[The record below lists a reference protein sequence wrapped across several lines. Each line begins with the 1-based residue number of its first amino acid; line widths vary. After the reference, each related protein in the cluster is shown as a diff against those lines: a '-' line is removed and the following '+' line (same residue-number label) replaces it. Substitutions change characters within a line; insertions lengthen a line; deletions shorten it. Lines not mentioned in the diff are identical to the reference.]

1 MPDRTYNVRTSY
13 HCQSVSSCFHCVVE
27 REIIECFPASEFRVG
42 VDDDLQLK
50 ERKTFEL
57 LLCTT
62 VCGLKSPV
70 GVVTRCVLCKST
82 CRITLSDAWS
92 KTSRDWLFKPAHT
105 LSDSVAGH
113 AKLLYNAHITTSES
127 SESGRHED
135 FRCFTLTHVFNWCS
149 ECATNKDCFR
159 EWLISNLFFAGP

>member
-50 ERKTFEL
+50 ERNIFES

-70 GVVTRCVLCKST
+70 GVVTR
-82 CRITLSDAWS
+82 
-92 KTSRDWLFKPAHT
+92 
-105 LSDSVAGH
+105 
-113 AKLLYNAHITTSES
+113 
-127 SESGRHED
+127 
-135 FRCFTLTHVFNWCS
+135 
-149 ECATNKDCFR
+149 
-159 EWLISNLFFAGP
+159 